1 MKISLFSKCLVAIV
15 CLAGASACH
24 TAESSKPEAA
34 TESAVQAEAVE
45 TPEAAGESG
54 DNSASA
60 GASESVDNPEAAG
73 ANDAPKNSDEE
84 RAIIAGP
91 MISPDEI
98 PENLIGCEVK
108 IQVDPK
114 MYADMSTGTGMT
126 QAKPDLAGPVFFSA
140 MAVAIS
146 IEEALDHAV
155 YEACAI
161 PCAGI
166 ANDASSGNLSDDD
179 REAAISK
186 CTDAC
191 ADATYPVDAECIQNG
206 QTIFTGG
213 SFNEPAGSES
223 DDAPDAG

>member
-15 CLAGASACH
+15 CFAGASACH
-24 TAESSKPEAA
+24 TAESPKPEAA
-34 TESAVQAEAVE
+34 TESAVQTEAVE
-45 TPEAAGESG
+45 MPEAAVESG
-54 DNSASA
+54 DDSASA
-60 GASESVDNPEAAG
+60 GTGESIDNPEAAG
-73 ANDAPKNSDEE
+73 ANDVPVNSDEE

-91 MISPDEI
+91 TMSPDEI
-98 PENLIGCEVK
+98 PENLIACEVK

-126 QAKPDLAGPVFFSA
+126 RAKPDLAGPAYFSA

-161 PCAGI
+161 PCAEI
-166 ANDASSGNLSDDD
+166 ANDASSGKLSDDE

-191 ADATYPVDAECIQNG
+191 SDAAFPVDAECIQNG

-223 DDAPDAG
+223 DAPDAG